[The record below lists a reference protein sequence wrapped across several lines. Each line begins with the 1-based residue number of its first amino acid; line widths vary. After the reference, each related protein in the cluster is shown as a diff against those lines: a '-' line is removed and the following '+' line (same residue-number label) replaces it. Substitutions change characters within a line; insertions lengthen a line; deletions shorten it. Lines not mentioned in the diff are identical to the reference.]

1 MSARR
6 SLCSPPAIVATAAF
20 AAAIALAG
28 AARAD
33 KPSSTERQ
41 ARALFDQGVALSDE
55 GKWAEALAVFQKS
68 DELVPSASA
77 EFNIGATLRALG
89 RYVEARRVLVSTLDQ
104 ASSQKPLKPALKK
117 EIEKILGEVKEK
129 IVTLT
134 LRLNPA
140 GAGVQVDGVKA
151 ALSSTG
157 QIELDPGKHV
167 FVIEAAGYDTTTV
180 NKTISSAD
188 TELALTAP
196 KTKSAEPP
204 PPPKQAIY
212 QKAWFWTTIG
222 IVVTGGAAVGVVMAV
237 RPRGEEPASPP
248 TSTVDR
254 VIPTSAGFRF

>member
-1 MSARR
+1 LTVRR
-6 SLCSPPAIVATAAF
+6 PSSLGRAAALLVAT
-20 AAAIALAG
+20 ILLASP
-28 AARAD
+28 ARAD

-89 RYVEARRVLVSTLDQ
+89 RYVEAKHVLERTLAQ
-104 ASSQKPLKPALKK
+104 ASNGKPLKPALKK
-117 EIEKILGEVKEK
+117 EIDKLLGEVKAK

-140 GAGVQVDGVKA
+140 GASVQVDGLA
-151 ALSSTG
+151 AQLPPTG

-167 FVIEAAGYDTTTV
+167 FVIEAAGYDTTTL
-180 NKTISSAD
+180 NKTITSTD

-196 KTKSAEPP
+196 KTKIAERL
-204 PPPKQAIY
+204 PPPKAAIY
-212 QKAWFWTTIG
+212 QRAWFWTTIG

-237 RPRGEEPASPP
+237 RQKGEEPAAPP